1 MSSAVV
7 TQRPIDLAQL
17 AAGLADP
24 PASLSMND
32 DGTERTITCH
42 DETITQETLEAAVEA
57 HVPAE
62 PPPSAASLIQA
73 QVDELTDLTVEML
86 DLLMGM

>member
-1 MSSAVV
+1 MIEV
-7 TQRPIDLAQL
+7 TTTRPIDLLQL
-17 AAGLADP
+17 DGELGSP
-24 PASLSMND
+24 GLSMAD
-32 DGTERTITCH
+32 YGETRVIRCEA
-42 DETITQETLEAAVEA
+42 ETITQETLEAAVEA